1 MIPGNVG
8 GQVLSS
14 RTALVAGS
22 CCRAFSR
29 LCQGRP
35 VVPFVQIRPFRRGD
49 RDQLADL
56 VNAHAGAVVPGMG
69 TSVAALLA
77 SLERDPGEP
86 VTDPWVGERA
96 TLVAEQQHRVVAA
109 AHLLRYLGDERAGE
123 PFRGAGEIKWLVFWP
138 QGPSG
143 NPYWA
148 AAGGAAE
155 ELIAACI
162 ARFGQWGVTRQVA
175 EGDLPVPCGVY
186 GVPGQWPHVAALYER
201 AGFRHAGHSEIVYL
215 ARVADLPRPA
225 APPVEGLAVRRS
237 VGMNGT
243 RLSAVRDGEA
253 AGYIE
258 VEIREKGE
266 RLSPRGRW
274 ADVGN
279 LQVAD
284 GYQRRGVA
292 TWLLGQAA
300 GWLDLAQVDNLLD
313 YSCDGAGDAG
323 QCDPAGY
330 RAFLASAGFRELTR
344 TRRGWTRAPAG
355 GQPASGSPP

>member
-1 MIPGNVG
+1 
-8 GQVLSS
+8 
-14 RTALVAGS
+14 
-22 CCRAFSR
+22 
-29 LCQGRP
+29 
-35 VVPFVQIRPFRRGD
+35 VPAVQIRPFHRSD

-77 SLERDPGEP
+77 SLDRDPGEP
-86 VTDPWVGERA
+86 VTDPWVSERA

-109 AHLLRYLGDERAGE
+109 AHLLRYLDDEPAGE
-123 PFRGAGEIKWLVFWP
+123 YFQGIGEIKWLVFWP
-138 QGPSG
+138 EAPSG

-148 AAGGAAE
+148 DAADAAE
-155 ELIAACI
+155 RLVAACI
-162 ARFGQWGVTRQVA
+162 AQLERWGVTRQRA

-186 GVPGQWPHVAALYER
+186 GVPEQWPHVAALYER
-201 AGFRHAGHSEIVYL
+201 AGFRQTGQSEIVYL
-215 ARVADLPRPA
+215 ARVAGLSRPA
-225 APPVEGLAVRRS
+225 APPLDDLTVRRS

-243 RLSAVRDGEA
+243 RLSAVLGGEV

-279 LQVAD
+279 LCVTGQ
-284 GYQRRGVA
+284 YQRRGVA

-313 YSCDGAGDAG
+313 YTYDGTRNPGH
-323 QCDPAGY
+323 CDPAGY
-330 RAFLASAGFRELTR
+330 QAFLASAGFRELTR
-344 TRRGWTRAPAG
+344 TRRGWTRK
-355 GQPASGSPP
+355 S